1 MILKEK
7 YGVIIIGAGPAA
19 LECASSLSNSGTTV
33 LIIEKDAGSG
43 NKVCGGGIT
52 YLAESYDI
60 PENISRSFSSTKVSV
75 GTKKYVID
83 FKKPLKTI
91 LRNEFGDYQRST
103 ISKFR
108 NIDILPGTEVTEVKE
123 NSIVAGQNE
132 YFFKYLVGADGGD
145 SVVRK
150 YLNLK
155 SDFCNGLT
163 YTIKQKYDDVIWK
176 VDSKRLKTGYMWVF
190 PHKETISAGVYFNSR
205 LVKPD
210 VAKAVLNDFL
220 TDLEIDYS
228 TSELKGGKINCGYR
242 GMFFGNI
249 FLAGDAAGL
258 PLKTTGEGI
267 AGALISGREIA
278 KKIMD
283 PEYKTTEM
291 EQYLKLK
298 RKRELAF
305 KVLETLPFL
314 QNTAFRLYASLKR
327 YK

>member
-7 YGVIIIGAGPAA
+7 YDVIIIGAGPAA
-19 LECASSLSNSGTTV
+19 FECAAGLSNSGKTV
-33 LIIEKDAGSG
+33 LIIEKDVVSG
-43 NKVCGGGIT
+43 NKVCGGGVT
-52 YLAESYDI
+52 YLADGYDI

-75 GTKKYVID
+75 GAKKYVIN

-91 LRNEFGDYQRST
+91 IRSEFGDYQRST
-103 ISKFR
+103 ISKFG
-108 NIDILPGTEVTEVKE
+108 NIDVLTGTEVTEIKE
-123 NSIVAGQNE
+123 NSIVAGQDE
-132 YFFKYLVGADGGD
+132 YFFKYLVGADGSD

-150 YLNLK
+150 HLDLK

-163 YTIKQKYDDVIWK
+163 YTIKQKYDDVVWK
-176 VDSKRLKTGYMWVF
+176 VDSKRLKTGYLWVF
-190 PHKETISAGVYFNSR
+190 PHNETMSAGVYFNSR

-291 EQYLKLK
+291 KQYLKLK
-298 RKRELAF
+298 RKSEMSL
-305 KVLETLPFL
+305 KVLETFPFL
-314 QNTAFRLYASLKR
+314 QNTAFRLYASLKK